1 MCHLL
6 IDLFCLLVLWR
17 QLRLKRFAIFFL
29 PPPQLLSHL
38 WAASLPHVV
47 NRCYFIHHVSCY
59 AHTKPRLL
67 QAAQEVN
74 DVKAQWIILKA
85 LPSKHWRK
93 LWGGAGGGRQREK
106 LGYVTQIP
114 PAAVLCW
121 KHQGVSRSAMT
132 RLAQSTSCQHC
143 WLMCTDNFIPLP
155 LTPSP
160 FSLLFIWLFYFLSSC
175 QPASHLLS
183 VCMES
188 ALSSPSSRLQCRGA
202 V

>member
-1 MCHLL
+1 MNY
-6 IDLFCLLVLWR
+6 IE
-17 QLRLKRFAIFFL
+17 
-29 PPPQLLSHL
+29 S
-38 WAASLPHVV
+38 
-47 NRCYFIHHVSCY
+47 
-59 AHTKPRLL
+59 
-67 QAAQEVN
+67 
-74 DVKAQWIILKA
+74 
-85 LPSKHWRK
+85 PSIQTLAKIVGWG
-93 LWGGAGGGRQREK
+93 WGGVDRERNWDMTERKRERAKTKEGVGDVRGGGLRRA
-106 LGYVTQIP
+106 GTVTQIP

-143 WLMCTDNFIPLP
+143 WLMCTDNFIPLL